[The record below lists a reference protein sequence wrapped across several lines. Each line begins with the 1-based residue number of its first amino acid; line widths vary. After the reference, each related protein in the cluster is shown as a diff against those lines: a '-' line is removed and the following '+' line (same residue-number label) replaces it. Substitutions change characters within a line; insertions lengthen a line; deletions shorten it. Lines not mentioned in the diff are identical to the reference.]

1 MKLEITRENSK
12 KKLATFLEI
21 MKKKSKAC
29 WLLENI
35 IAKLIGIVLLLS
47 MRACKMQQYGQVQN
61 HKNQTRENETENPYW
76 KTGEIFCSE
85 SGVS

>member
-1 MKLEITRENSK
+1 MN
-12 KKLATFLEI
+12 
-21 MKKKSKAC
+21 KKSKAC
-29 WLLENI
+29 WLLENH

-61 HKNQTRENETENPYW
+61 HKNQTREKQGKMKQKTENPYW